1 MKNERKLDQFLC
13 HAIQVGEIQFRAV
26 DLLFIVCLLVI
37 GLLIRLPLYPL
48 VSADY
53 RGFLELWMDEIRQ
66 KGGAF
71 SLKYAISN
79 YSSPYMYL
87 MCLVSYLSEDN
98 LFALKTVSVIFDY
111 VAAVTMFFL
120 IYQITYNVRRSIIGM
135 AMVLFC
141 PTVIMNSAWWC
152 QCDVIYTSFLLLSL
166 LYFFRGNSRR
176 CAVFVGIAFSF
187 KLQAL
192 FFVPFLILMWLK
204 GRTVKLQHFLYI
216 PAMYFVTAIP
226 AWLFGRSMKD
236 LLMIYVDQSETY
248 AWGTMEYPNL
258 YALLGEASPEYH
270 HPYEVGSVGIW
281 ITVIALGI
289 LAYYLYGVKI
299 IITDQIAV
307 SIALFSVSVAVY
319 TLPHMHE
326 RYGFLVDLLA
336 VLYGVL
342 RPEKLFLTCGFLL
355 VSFLSYM
362 PYLNGIHILPMGY
375 VAVGFLVLILLV
387 GKDLY
392 KQVSGQIKAQ
402 ESSL

>member
-66 KGGAF
+66 KGGVF

-176 CAVFVGIAFSF
+176 CAVFAGIAFSF

-270 HPYEVGSVGIW
+270 HPYEMGSTGIW

-289 LAYYLYGVKI
+289 LAYYLYEVKI
-299 IITDQIAV
+299 IVTDQIAV
-307 SIALFSVSVAVY
+307 SIALFSVSVVVY

-336 VLYGVL
+336 ILYGVL

-362 PYLNGIHILPMGY
+362 PYLNAIHIFPMGY
-375 VAVGFLVLILLV
+375 VAVVLLVLILFV

-392 KQVSGQIKAQ
+392 KQISGQLKVR

>member
-66 KGGAF
+66 KGGVF

-204 GRTVKLQHFLYI
+204 GRTMKLQHFLYI

-299 IITDQIAV
+299 IITDQIVV

-362 PYLNGIHILPMGY
+362 PYLNGIHIFPMGY

>member
-66 KGGAF
+66 KGGVF

-375 VAVGFLVLILLV
+375 VAVGFLLLILLV

>member
-66 KGGAF
+66 KGGVF

-236 LLMIYVDQSETY
+236 LLMIYVDQSGTY

-342 RPEKLFLTCGFLL
+342 RPEKMFLTCGFLL

-362 PYLNGIHILPMGY
+362 PYLNGIHIFPMGY